1 MRMRGKVAAAV
12 AVALLC
18 AAADA
23 AVASAASTA
32 APIAIGATAITA
44 AATKADEPRKP
55 DGSTPLMEAA
65 FKGDVA
71 EATRLLKEGADVKA
85 TNSYGA
91 NAMQLAADT
100 ANTDLIRLLLK
111 AGADPQSPNADGE
124 TALHLVARSGN
135 VEAAKLL
142 LKAGAKVNAREQF
155 GGQTPLMWA
164 AARRHPEMVELL
176 LSKGAEV
183 DARGAVRDYKRVATA
198 ESRAAPR
205 DRGGFTPLM
214 YAARSNCG
222 GCVETLL
229 KHKADVNLADPSFVV
244 PLSIAMMNS
253 NWDIAMRLIEAGA
266 DVNQWDMNGS
276 SPLHV
281 AIANMNG
288 VGSRNPL
295 DQDKANKASSR
306 DVIKALLD
314 RGANPNQQLYWGA
327 GFSSAADRGM
337 TPFLAACGTG
347 DIELVKLLLEHGAN
361 TKLATSDGR
370 GPIIMAVVGRR
381 GRDAFF
387 GAPPSAT
394 APSEGE
400 GTPEGAAEGKAAG
413 KPRANPQV
421 QLIKLL
427 ADAGADVKLVGKIH
441 LLARTRGGSALHY
454 AVRSGGNRQVIQELL
469 DLGLDVNVKDADG
482 LTALDYAMGR
492 GYVPFLAMPEP
503 PNKPLAEF
511 LRGNGA
517 NIELAKTPDW
527 PPQGPPI
534 ATAVYDSFLWPV
546 DPVGP

>member
-1 MRMRGKVAAAV
+1 MRIGGKVAAAV
-12 AVALLC
+12 ANAVAIALLC
-18 AAADA
+18 TAAAGS
-23 AVASAASTA
+23 AVASV
-32 APIAIGATAITA
+32 
-44 AATKADEPRKP
+44 KADEPRKP

-65 FKGDVA
+65 FEGDVA
-71 EATRLLKEGADVKA
+71 EAGRLLKEGADVKA
-85 TNSYGA
+85 TNSYGV

-100 ANTDLIRLLLK
+100 ANTELIRLLLK
-111 AGADPQSPNADGE
+111 AGADPESPNSDGE

-142 LKAGAKVNAREQF
+142 LKAGAKVEARERF
-155 GGQTPLMWA
+155 GEQTPLMWA
-164 AARRHPEMVELL
+164 TARRHPQMVELL
-176 LSKGAEV
+176 LSKGADV
-183 DARGAVRDYKRVATA
+183 NARSAVRDYQRVATA

-214 YAARSNCG
+214 YAARGNCRE
-222 GCVETLL
+222 CVEVLL

-244 PLSIAMMNS
+244 PLSIAMMNA
-253 NWDIAMRLIEAGA
+253 NWDIAKRLIEAGA

-281 AIANMNG
+281 AIANMNSAG
-288 VGSRNPL
+288 NRNPL
-295 DQDKANKASSR
+295 DQDKANTASGR
-306 DVIKALLD
+306 DVIKMLVD
-314 RGANPNQQLYWGA
+314 RGANPNQQLYWGG
-327 GFSSAADRGM
+327 GFASAADRGM

-370 GPIIMAVVGRR
+370 GPIIMAVGSGRR
-381 GRDAFF
+381 GRDSFF
-387 GAPPSAT
+387 GTPPPA
-394 APSEGE
+394 AADE
-400 GTPEGAAEGKAAG
+400 GTPAGAAEGGKPAG
-413 KPRANPQV
+413 KPKANPQV
-421 QLIKLL
+421 QLIHLL

-454 AVRSGGNRQVIQELL
+454 AVRGGGNRQVIQELL
-469 DLGLDVNVKDADG
+469 GLGLDVNVKDEDG

-503 PNKPLAEF
+503 PNKSLADF
-511 LRGNGA
+511 LRGKGA

-534 ATAVYDSFLWPV
+534 ATAVYDSFIWPV

>member
-1 MRMRGKVAAAV
+1 MRIGGKVAAAV

-18 AAADA
+18 ATGGSAAEANADA
-23 AVASAASTA
+23 
-32 APIAIGATAITA
+32 
-44 AATKADEPRKP
+44 PRKP
-55 DGSTPLMEAA
+55 DGSTPLMSAA
-65 FKGDVA
+65 FEGDVA
-71 EATRLLKEGADVKA
+71 EAARLLKEGADVKA
-85 TNSYGA
+85 INSYGV

-100 ANTDLIRLLLK
+100 ANTELIRLLLK
-111 AGADPQSPNADGE
+111 AGADPESPNADGE

-142 LKAGAKVNAREQF
+142 LKAGANVDAVEQF

-164 AARRHPEMVELL
+164 AARRHPQMVELL
-176 LSKGAEV
+176 LANGADV
-183 DARGAVRDYKRVATA
+183 NARGAVRDYKRVATA

-214 YAARSNCG
+214 YAARGNCG
-222 GCVETLL
+222 ECVEALL

-244 PLSIAMMNS
+244 PLSIAMMND
-253 NWDIAMRLIEAGA
+253 NWDIAKRLVEAGA

-281 AIANMNG
+281 AIDNMNNAG
-288 VGSRNPL
+288 NRNPL
-295 DQDKANKASSR
+295 DQDKPNKASGR
-306 DVIKALLD
+306 DLIEMLLD

-327 GFSSAADRGM
+327 SFGGSADRGM

-361 TKLATSDGR
+361 PKLATSDGR
-370 GPIIMAVVGRR
+370 GPIIMVLSGSR
-381 GRDAFF
+381 GRNPFAFP
-387 GAPPSAT
+387 GRARGGGPR
-394 APSEGE
+394 G
-400 GTPEGAAEGKAAG
+400 GGAAEPGPSAG
-413 KPRANPQV
+413 APRDNSQV

-454 AVRSGGNRQVIQELL
+454 AVRGDGNRQVIQELL

-503 PNKPLAEF
+503 PDKPLADF
-511 LRGNGA
+511 LRGKGA

-534 ATAVYDSFLWPV
+534 ATAVYDSFIWPV

>member
-1 MRMRGKVAAAV
+1 MGMAGKVAAAV
-12 AVALLC
+12 AAALLYTAAGS
-18 AAADA
+18 AAA
-23 AVASAASTA
+23 S
-32 APIAIGATAITA
+32 A

-55 DGSTPLMEAA
+55 DGSTPLMVASFE
-65 FKGDVA
+65 GDVA
-71 EATRLLKEGADVKA
+71 EAGRLLKEGANVKG
-85 TNSYGA
+85 TNAYGV

-100 ANTDLIRLLLK
+100 ANTELIRLLLK
-111 AGADPQSPNADGE
+111 AGADPESPNADGE

-142 LKAGAKVNAREQF
+142 LKAGAKVDSRERF
-155 GGQTPLMWA
+155 GAQTPLMWA

-176 LSKGAEV
+176 LSKGADV
-183 DARGAVRDYKRVATA
+183 NARGTIRDYKRVATA

-214 YAARSNCG
+214 YAARGNCG
-222 GCVETLL
+222 ECVEVLL

-244 PLSIAMMNS
+244 PLSIAMMNN
-253 NWDIAMRLIEAGA
+253 NWDIAKRLVEAGA

-288 VGSRNPL
+288 EGSRNPL
-295 DQDKANKASSR
+295 DQDKPNAATGR
-306 DVIKALLD
+306 DLIKMLLD
-314 RGANPNQQLYWGA
+314 RGANPNQQLYYGA
-327 GFSSAADRGM
+327 GFGASADRGM
-337 TPFLAACGTG
+337 TPFLAACDTG

-361 TKLATSDGR
+361 PKLATSDGR
-370 GPIIMAVVGRR
+370 GPIIMAVDSGR
-381 GRDAFF
+381 GRGGGFPGGARGGVPRGAAAGSPAPGK
-387 GAPPSAT
+387 GAP
-394 APSEGE
+394 G
-400 GTPEGAAEGKAAG
+400 GAQ
-413 KPRANPQV
+413 RTNPQV
-421 QLIKLL
+421 ELIHLL

-454 AVRSGGNRQVIQELL
+454 AARGDGDHRVIGELL
-469 DLGLDVNVKDADG
+469 SLGLDVNVKDEDG

-492 GYVPFLAMPEP
+492 GYVPFLAMAEP
-503 PNKPLAEF
+503 PNKPLADF
-511 LRGNGA
+511 LRSKGA

-534 ATAVYDSFLWPV
+534 ATAVYDSFIWPV